1 MEAARVDL
9 PDEVEVDGVKEDYL
23 TLFAKDR
30 ARAKAAK
37 RRVLWT
43 RESP

>member
-1 MEAARVDL
+1 MEAARAER
-9 PDEVEVDGVKEDYL
+9 PCQVEVDAVNEDYL
-23 TLFAKDR
+23 ALFAKDQ

-37 RRVLWT
+37 RRALWT

>member
-1 MEAARVDL
+1 MEAARAEL
-9 PDEVEVDGVKEDYL
+9 PDEVEVDSVKEDYL

-30 ARAKAAK
+30 GRARAAK
-37 RRVLWT
+37 RRALWT